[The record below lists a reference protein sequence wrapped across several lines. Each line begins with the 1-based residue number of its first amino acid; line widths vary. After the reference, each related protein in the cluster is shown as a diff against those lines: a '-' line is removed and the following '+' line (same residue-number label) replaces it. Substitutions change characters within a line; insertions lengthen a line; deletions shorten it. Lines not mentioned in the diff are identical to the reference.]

1 MTEKYLDVL
10 VRRQEKFNREAPIAR
25 HATIIQKQYEDKLI
39 EIKKDAQKSI
49 KKKHLHEIVMEEQR
63 QTILVENQKIAD
75 SIAEEKEKLQKI
87 EDAKWKPRTS
97 ADKYI
102 FPLIEKWNTGF
113 KPEKEKFYHAAF
125 VLTWF
130 VHPKF
135 GICFTGG
142 IERWGKD
149 KNKMKPFGG
158 RREQDKNETR
168 QITATREL
176 YEETAGLIDIKSKDF
191 DKLPCVFVLKTNPC
205 YLLENRIDHNEFRRR
220 LQTQTDVHC
229 QEMKAVVHVSYEEFY
244 NLNLSENDIPGN
256 GIRVNDI
263 SGRSTHVSAFFLHAL
278 RGFGF
283 V

>member
-1 MTEKYLDVL
+1 MNEKYLDVL
-10 VRRQEKFNREAPIAR
+10 VRRQEKFNREAPIAQ
-25 HATIIQKQYEDKLI
+25 HVIIIQKLYGDKLI
-39 EIKKDAQKSI
+39 EIKKNVQKTI
-49 KKKHLHEIVMEEQR
+49 KKKHLHEMVMKEQR
-63 QTILVENQKIAD
+63 QIILVEK
-75 SIAEEKEKLQKI
+75 QKI
-87 EDAKWKPRTS
+87 EDAKWKPQTAS
-97 ADKYI
+97 DKYI
-102 FPLIEKWNTGF
+102 FPIVEKWNTSF
-113 KPEKEKFYHAAF
+113 KAEKEKFYHAAF

-149 KNKMKPFGG
+149 RNKMKPFGG
-158 RREQDKNETR
+158 RREHEKNETR
-168 QITATREL
+168 EITATREL
-176 YEETAGLIDIKSKDF
+176 FEETAGLIEIPPKDIN
-191 DKLPCVFVLKTNPC
+191 KLPCVFILKTNPC

-220 LQTQTDVHC
+220 LQNQTDKHC

-244 NLNLSENDIPGN
+244 DLNLSENDIPGN